1 MFAVRESGVCG
12 LVLCLPALSVF
23 SGVILLERSE
33 GVIYQ
38 D

>member
-1 MFAVRESGVCG
+1 MFAVRESGACG

-23 SGVILLERSE
+23 SAVFLLERSE